1 MGEERIGWSAL
12 RRVLVLTEGQTEEAF
27 IKRVLQPHLWQYGVS
42 LEPKIVTT
50 KQVIGGAN
58 FKGGGDAQK
67 ILADARRLLGDTNA
81 VAVTTLFDFYG
92 FPSNLPNAA
101 PNIYRDIDLLTQSID
116 NAVSNVRFKAYL
128 QRHEFEAFLFVDP
141 QVTADLAGRPDQ
153 AASLLNQRNQFE
165 TVEDIN
171 LDPALAPSK
180 RLAAALGRY
189 SKPLTGSLVTQRI
202 GVDRLRLECP
212 RFANWLV
219 WLSSLGAPAIK

>member
-27 IKRVLQPHLWQYGVS
+27 IKRVLQPHLWQHGVS

-50 KQVIGGAN
+50 KHVIGGAN
-58 FKGGGDAQK
+58 IKGGGDAQK
-67 ILADARRLLGDTNA
+67 MLADVRRLLGDTNA

-101 PNIYRDIDLLTQSID
+101 DKIYCDIELLTQAID
-116 NAVSNVRFKAYL
+116 NAVANARFKTYL

-141 QVTADLAGRPDQ
+141 QITADVARKPNQ
-153 AASLLNQRNQFE
+153 AAALLKQRSQFE

-171 LDPALAPSK
+171 LDPTLAPSK
-180 RLAAALGRY
+180 RLTVALGRY
-189 SKPLTGSLVTQRI
+189 SKPITGSLVTQRI
-202 GVDRLRLECP
+202 GIDRLRAECP
-212 RFANWLV
+212 RFANWLQ
-219 WLSSLGAPAIK
+219 WLASLGVSPG

>member
-1 MGEERIGWSAL
+1 MGEERAGWSAL

-27 IKRVLQPHLWQYGVS
+27 IKRVLQRHLWQHGVS

-50 KQVIGGAN
+50 KHVIGGAN
-58 FKGGGDAQK
+58 IKGGGDAQK
-67 ILADARRLLGDTNA
+67 MLADARRLLGDTNA

-116 NAVSNVRFKAYL
+116 NAVANVRFKAYL

-141 QVTADLAGRPDQ
+141 QVIADVARKPDQ
-153 AASLLNQRNQFE
+153 AASLLKQRNQFE

-171 LDPALAPSK
+171 LDPALA
-180 RLAAALGRY
+180 
-189 SKPLTGSLVTQRI
+189 LTACAWNAPASPIGWIGSLLWGRPQSSEETLDLSRNVCR
-202 GVDRLRLECP
+202 P
-212 RFANWLV
+212 RHRRDM
-219 WLSSLGAPAIK
+219 P

>member
-27 IKRVLQPHLWQYGVS
+27 IKHVLQPHLWQHDISV
-42 LEPKIVTT
+42 EPKIVMT
-50 KQVIGGAN
+50 KRVIGGAN

-67 ILADARRLLGDTNA
+67 ILADARRLLGDTDA

-92 FPSNLPNAA
+92 FPSNLPSVTR
-101 PNIYRDIDLLTQSID
+101 NIYRDIDLLTQSID
-116 NAVSNVRFKAYL
+116 NAVANVRFKTYL

-141 QVTADLAGRPDQ
+141 QVTADVARKPDK
-153 AASLLNQRNQFE
+153 AATLLQQRSQFE

-171 LDPALAPSK
+171 LDPTLAPSK
-180 RLAAALGRY
+180 RLTAALGPY

-202 GVDRLRLECP
+202 GIDRLRAECP
-212 RFANWLV
+212 RFANWLQ
-219 WLSSLGAPAIK
+219 WLASLGVSPG